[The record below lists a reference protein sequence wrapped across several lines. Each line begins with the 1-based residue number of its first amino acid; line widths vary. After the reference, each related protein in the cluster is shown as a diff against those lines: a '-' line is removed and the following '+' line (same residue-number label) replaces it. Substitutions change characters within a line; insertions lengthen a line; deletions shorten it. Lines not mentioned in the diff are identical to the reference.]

1 MGHRGRAH
9 GDYITRWQTML
20 DNLKPLLQDYPY
32 LQDEFDELEQMLAD
46 CIETNSLQ
54 EKLKADLSV
63 ATEKI
68 EKLYKDGDGVF
79 GKILRHLKAELG
91 HDSPKLKAF
100 RSISEGQID
109 MTKEGFGDDE
119 EKPPEEPVKPE
130 ENA

>member
-20 DNLKPLLQDYPY
+20 DNLEPLLQDYPY

-68 EKLYKDGDGVF
+68 EKLYKDGDDVF

-91 HDSPKLKAF
+91 HDSPELKAF

-109 MTKEGFGDDE
+109 MTKEGFGDDD
-119 EKPPEEPVKPE
+119 EKPPQEPVEPK
-130 ENA
+130 